1 MIKLCE
7 GFWIIFVS
15 VVAKTHLFALKKK
28 KKNRF
33 TVHCGEQ
40 NLLFTWEN
48 IFATEF
54 KKDPMS
60 QREETTHKL
69 GGCSILYSFYFS
81 DSKHGDSSELN
92 NWYA

>member
-1 MIKLCE
+1 MWRLLNNICLCSSQNS
-7 GFWIIFVS
+7 FVCI
-15 VVAKTHLFALKKK
+15 KK

-33 TVHCGEQ
+33 TIHCGEQ

-69 GGCSILYSFYFS
+69 GGCSILYTFYFS

>member
-1 MIKLCE
+1 MRRLLNSICLCSSQNS
-7 GFWIIFVS
+7 FVCI
-15 VVAKTHLFALKKK
+15 KKK

-33 TVHCGEQ
+33 TAHCGEQ